1 MWSVLLR
8 LPDKNYYDENDDE
21 NEGFVESELE
31 NEVDVPMFRT
41 VDEHEEQK
49 FKYMGEED
57 ELIQLA

>member
-31 NEVDVPMFRT
+31 NEVDVPMFLAIG
-41 VDEHEEQK
+41 EHEEQK
-49 FKYMGEED
+49 LKYMGEDD

>member
-31 NEVDVPMFRT
+31 NEVDVPMFLAI
-41 VDEHEEQK
+41 DEHEEQK
-49 FKYMGEED
+49 LKYMGEDD

>member
-8 LPDKNYYDENDDE
+8 LPGKNYYDQNDDE

-31 NEVDVPMFRT
+31 NEVDVPMFPAI
-41 VDEHEEQK
+41 DEHEEQK
-49 FKYMGEED
+49 LKYMGEDD